1 MTSCRVWSFNLII
14 PWKQQYLIPWSVV
27 LLKQPCAIVSLLSS
41 YVATHKRHPT
51 KTTTN
56 QIVCKLLFTFYN
68 REFVFTSGRCL
79 LLFFQIWFPPSLN
92 LSCHLLSPPIRPPIH
107 PIVNSCPS
115 LKRTSTLTFTFSI
128 QFSTVNW
135 PCYEC
140 GPIEHNFP

>member
-1 MTSCRVWSFNLII
+1 MSCLII
-14 PWKQQYLIPWSVV
+14 RFDIMKATILDSLVSCSLITAMCSLIFPVIVCRHS
-27 LLKQPCAIVSLLSS
+27 LK
-41 YVATHKRHPT
+41 TRN
-51 KTTTN
+51 KTTTK
-56 QIVCKLLFTFYN
+56 QVVCKLLFTFYN

-128 QFSTVNW
+128 QFSTVN
-135 PCYEC
+135 
-140 GPIEHNFP
+140 